1 MALPKL
7 ETPTYE
13 LELPS
18 TGETIK
24 YRPFLVKEQ
33 KVLMLAMES
42 EQEKQLKDTL
52 ASLITSCTFDK
63 VQPYKLPMF
72 DVEYM
77 FLQIRSKSAGETVEL
92 NLLCPDDKK
101 TRVKT
106 KVNLSEVSV
115 QMHEEHSNEI
125 PITDTIKLVMRYP
138 SLEDYGNL
146 DTKKSNITT
155 VFTMLK
161 NCIEEI
167 HEGDKIHNKV
177 DISNKEIDEFVES
190 LPSEVMEKVAKFFDT
205 MPKLQHVIEVTNPKT
220 KKLGEIK
227 VVGLQSF
234 FA

>member
-7 ETPTYE
+7 DTPTYE

-42 EQEKQLKDTL
+42 EEKKQMKDTL
-52 ASLITSCTFDK
+52 ASLISSCTFDK

-77 FLQIRSKSAGETVEL
+77 FLQIRGKSAGETVDL
-92 NLLCPDDKK
+92 TLLCPDDNK
-101 TRVKT
+101 TKVKT
-106 KVNLSEVSV
+106 KVNLSDVYV
-115 QMHEEHSNEI
+115 QMDDNHTNEI
-125 PITDTIKLVMRYP
+125 NITDSIKLVMRYP

-146 DTKKSNITT
+146 DIDKGNIAT
-155 VFTMLK
+155 VFEMLK
-161 NCIEEI
+161 VCIQEI
-167 HEGDKIHNKV
+167 HESNKVHNRV
-177 DISNKEIDEFVES
+177 DISDEEITEFIES
-190 LPSEVMEKVAKFFDT
+190 LPAEVMEKVAVFFDT

-220 KKLGEIK
+220 KKVGEIK

>member
-1 MALPKL
+1 MALPRID
-7 ETPTYE
+7 TPTYQTTI
-13 LELPS
+13 PS
-18 TGETIK
+18 TGQTIN

-33 KVLMLAMES
+33 KVLMMAQES
-42 EQEKQLKDTL
+42 KDQNQTTDAVIHL
-52 ASLITSCTFDK
+52 VRECTFN
-63 VQPYKLPMF
+63 QF
-72 DVEYM
+72 DVENAPTFDIEHL
-77 FLQIRSKSAGETVEL
+77 FLRIRGKSVGEMVDL
-92 NLLCPDDKK
+92 NIACPDDEK

-115 QMHEEHSNEI
+115 QMHEEHTNEI
-125 PITDTIKLVMRYP
+125 PITDIIKLVMRYP
-138 SLEDYGNL
+138 SLEDYGDL
-146 DTKKSNITT
+146 DTKKSNIAT

-167 HEGDKIHNKV
+167 HEGDKIHNRV

-190 LPSEVMEKVAKFFDT
+190 LPSEIMEKVAKFFDT